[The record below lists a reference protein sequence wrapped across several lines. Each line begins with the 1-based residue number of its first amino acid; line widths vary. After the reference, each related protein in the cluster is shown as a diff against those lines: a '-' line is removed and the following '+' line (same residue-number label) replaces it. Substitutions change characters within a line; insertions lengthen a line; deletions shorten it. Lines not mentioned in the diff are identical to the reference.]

1 MILGGGVPPGYQIL
15 TLFQTKKRHF
25 SHPFSDLAS
34 RKLCHHYLDWNTNE
48 NDLLIRTF
56 LFLSYPFGIKR
67 INTFILSRSSLENHI
82 RFHTKMGKV
91 STHFQTKT
99 AQKPYPL
106 GRHIPYMAYTR
117 EKPPPPH
124 PRPML
129 SLKAPFSEDQARC
142 FEVCPQQLDECLLS
156 SSCRS
161 ED

>member
-67 INTFILSRSSLENHI
+67 INTFMLSRSSLENHI

-117 EKPPPPH
+117 EKPPPP
-124 PRPML
+124 PPPPDATI
-129 SLKAPFSEDQARC
+129 K
-142 FEVCPQQLDECLLS
+142 S
-156 SSCRS
+156 SF
-161 ED
+161 

>member
-82 RFHTKMGKV
+82 RFHTKMG
-91 STHFQTKT
+91 SLYPFSDQNSAKT
-99 AQKPYPL
+99 LPFRTAHTLYGLYK
-106 GRHIPYMAYTR
+106 G
-117 EKPPPPH
+117 EPPPPT
-124 PRPML
+124 RPML

>member
-67 INTFILSRSSLENHI
+67 INTFILSLSSLENHI

-91 STHFQTKT
+91 STHFHTKT
-99 AQKPYPL
+99 DPL
-106 GRHIPYMAYTR
+106 GPHIPYMAYTR
-117 EKPPPPH
+117 EKPPPPS
-124 PRPML
+124 PPDAII
-129 SLKAPFSEDQARC
+129 K
-142 FEVCPQQLDECLLS
+142 S
-156 SSCRS
+156 SF
-161 ED
+161 